1 MDFKKAMYTLSR
13 LLIRRLENLL
23 RNHVFTAE
31 DITLMEAYMRIAIN
45 EAKKIHNIEALVN

>member
-1 MDFKKAMYTLSR
+1 MYTLSR

-31 DITLMEAYMRIAIN
+31 DITVMEAYMRIAIN